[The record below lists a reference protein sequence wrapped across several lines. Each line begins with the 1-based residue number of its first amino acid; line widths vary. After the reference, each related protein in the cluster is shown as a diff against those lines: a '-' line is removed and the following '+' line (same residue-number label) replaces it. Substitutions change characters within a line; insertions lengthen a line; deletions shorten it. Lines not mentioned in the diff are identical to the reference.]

1 MTPKTRDALL
11 RAGLGQIP
19 ARDLRRLKA
28 YIEGGGKLL
37 LDGEAGRR
45 ERRSAGR
52 RGTASPC
59 VRAPSAGTG
68 SPSRRRTGDM
78 ARKKEDPRPAFDF
91 ALARYPERL
100 EVSNLEDMLLGS
112 ARRSA
117 TQPARVELGL
127 SDEAVKNLRGEPER
141 RDLYLV
147 VRIPREVVERSK
159 SLILLPGEGA

>member
-1 MTPKTRDALL
+1 
-11 RAGLGQIP
+11 
-19 ARDLRRLKA
+19 
-28 YIEGGGKLL
+28 
-37 LDGEAGRR
+37 
-45 ERRSAGR
+45 
-52 RGTASPC
+52 
-59 VRAPSAGTG
+59 
-68 SPSRRRTGDM
+68 M